1 MHDQRN
7 ALTGGAKQHTFRTD
21 ARADAGFMK
30 NRLLLAAVVSATIA
44 ILATFLADTQGLA
57 LPAALPAL
65 LRWLAIFLIAAYAA
79 SRRSLTAW
87 ILVGLLAGA
96 ELGHDAPAFAAKL
109 QFLGVIFLRLIKVI
123 IAPLLFGTLVVG
135 IAGHADLK
143 KVGRL
148 GIKSLVY
155 FEIVSTIALLIG
167 CVAINLSRAGEGVR
181 LPPAAASE
189 SLNAAPHTAAQLITD
204 IFPENIAKSVAEGQV
219 LQVVV
224 FSILFGMALALVPEA
239 KRRPMLSFAESL
251 SETMFKFT
259 NIVMY
264 AAPVGVFGAVAYT
277 VGHLGLG
284 VLLPLLKLLGTMY
297 VALAVF
303 IFGVLFPIALLVRV
317 PVKRFLRA
325 VAEPVT
331 IAFATA
337 SSEAA
342 LPRAMEQMESFG
354 VARETVA
361 FVLPTGYS
369 FNLDGSSLY
378 QSLALL
384 FIAQAAGIHLSIGQ
398 QAVMLL
404 TLFVSSKG
412 TAGVARAS
420 LVIVLA
426 AATSFHLPIEPLFL
440 LFGIDQLMDMGR
452 TAVNVLG
459 NCLACVVI
467 ARWEGEFPAAAQ
479 ASANSAP

>member
-1 MHDQRN
+1 
-7 ALTGGAKQHTFRTD
+7 
-21 ARADAGFMK
+21 MK
-30 NRLLLAAVVSATIA
+30 NKLLAAAMVAATIA
-44 ILATFLADTQGLA
+44 IAASLLAGGALLAVPPLVP
-57 LPAALPAL
+57 LL
-65 LRWLAIFLIAAYAA
+65 LRWLAILLIAAYAT
-79 SRRSLTAW
+79 SQRSLTAW

-96 ELGHDAPAFAAKL
+96 ELGHDWPAVAVKL
-109 QFLGVIFLRLIKVI
+109 QFLGTIFLRLIKVI

-148 GIKSLVY
+148 GIKSLIY
-155 FEIVSTIALLIG
+155 FEVVSTIALLIG
-167 CVAINLSRAGEGVR
+167 FAAINLSRAGEGVR
-181 LPPAAASE
+181 MPPGTAAE
-189 SLNAAPHTAAQLITD
+189 TLNATPHTATQMITD

-224 FSILFGMALALVPEA
+224 FSILFAMALALVPEA
-239 KRRPMLSFAESL
+239 KRRPMLAFAESL

-259 NIVMY
+259 NLVMY
-264 AAPVGVFGAVAYT
+264 AAPIGVFGAIAYT

-284 VLLPLLKLLGTMY
+284 VLLPLLKLLATMY
-297 VALAVF
+297 VALVF
-303 IFGVLFPIALLVRV
+303 FITCVLFPIALLARV

-325 VAEPVT
+325 VTEPVT

-354 VARETVA
+354 VPRETVA

-384 FIAQAAGIHLSIGQ
+384 FIAQAAGIHLTIGQ

-404 TLFVSSKG
+404 TLLISSKG

-426 AATSFHLPIEPLFL
+426 AAASFHLPTEPLFL

-467 ARWEGEFPAAAQ
+467 ARWEGEFPAEHAA
-479 ASANSAP
+479 PR

>member
-1 MHDQRN
+1 
-7 ALTGGAKQHTFRTD
+7 
-21 ARADAGFMK
+21 MK
-30 NRLLLAAVVSATIA
+30 SKILAATVTIA
-44 ILATFLADTQGLA
+44 TLAIAVSFLNVEFIVALSILGEV
-57 LPAALPAL
+57 
-65 LRWLAIFLIAAYAA
+65 LRWLAIVLIAAIAIR
-79 SRRSLTAW
+79 RRSLTSW

-96 ELGHDAPAFAAKL
+96 ETGHDFPSFAANL
-109 QFLGVIFLRLIKVI
+109 QFLGIIFLRLIKTI
-123 IAPLLFGTLVVG
+123 IAPLVFGTLVVG

-167 CVAINLSRAGEGVR
+167 FAAINISRAGEGLH
-181 LPPAAASE
+181 LPPAAAAE
-189 SLNAAPHTAAQLITD
+189 PLNATPHSATQLITD
-204 IFPENIAKSVAEGQV
+204 IFSENIAKSVAEGQV

-224 FSILFGMALALVPEA
+224 FSILFAMALALVPEP
-239 KRRPMLSFAESL
+239 KRRPMLAFAESL

-259 NIVMY
+259 NIVML
-264 AAPVGVFGAVAYT
+264 AAPIGVFGAVAYT

-284 VLLPLLKLLGTMY
+284 VMLPLAKLLATMY
-297 VALAVF
+297 IALVVF
-303 IFGVLFPIALLVRV
+303 ITCVLLPIALIAGV
-317 PVKRFLRA
+317 PIKRFLTA
-325 VAEPVT
+325 AAEPVT

-342 LPRAMEQMESFG
+342 LPRAMEEMEALG
-354 VARETVA
+354 VPRETVA

-384 FIAQAAGIHLSIGQ
+384 FVAQAAGVHLTIAQ

-404 TLFVSSKG
+404 TLLISSKG

-420 LVIVLA
+420 LVIVFA
-426 AATSFHLPIEPLFL
+426 AATSFHLPTEPLFL
-440 LFGIDQLMDMGR
+440 LFAIDQLMDMGR

-459 NCLACVVI
+459 NCLASVVI
-467 ARWEGEFPAAAQ
+467 ARWENEFPTQ
-479 ASANSAP
+479 TSASPQT